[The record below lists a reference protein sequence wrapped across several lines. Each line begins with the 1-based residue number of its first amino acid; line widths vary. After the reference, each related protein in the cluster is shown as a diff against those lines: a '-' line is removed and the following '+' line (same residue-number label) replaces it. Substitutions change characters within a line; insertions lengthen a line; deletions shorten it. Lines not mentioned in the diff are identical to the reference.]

1 MELAIDVPSW
11 ARFTPIRPVGSA
23 GMHQRGHQTLE
34 RLHSVT
40 IAGASWNCLLSELG
54 ALPSYRLLEGVQ
66 FLGCG
71 QVDLY
76 QPNLARSHP

>member
-1 MELAIDVPSW
+1 MELAIDAPSW
-11 ARFTPIRPVGSA
+11 AGFTPIRPAGSA
-23 GMHQRGHQTLE
+23 GMRQWGLQTLE
-34 RLHSVT
+34 RLHSVP
-40 IAGASWNCLLSELG
+40 IAGASLNCLLSELG

-71 QVDLY
+71 RVDLY